1 MTHARGMRLFYG
13 AVNTVLGLIGVIIF
27 IPCVISL
34 AAAVTWLVVRFS
46 PGTKEKPS
54 DAPS

>member
-1 MTHARGMRLFYG
+1 MRLFYG
-13 AVNTVLGLIGVIIF
+13 AVETVLGLIGVVIF